1 MDEYLIGAGAILTAG
16 PEASISGA
24 TLHAQVERGLA
35 RRVEAAV
42 IDFEATQPTEVS
54 RLLLVVQ
61 GWSGARFRAEVV
73 RRLLERRECT
83 LADVIS
89 TLAEAAGTTEVHL
102 FAHWLLDAAS
112 AEALEERGLQVVTHP
127 LEAIGQAALVSG
139 QRVERW
145 AERARS
151 GDSKGEKAR
160 CSVEMYVMPNARV
173 AVIDD
178 DRMVREMLELG
189 LSREGYEVRT
199 ATDGLAALELVK
211 VFDPELIVLDIMM
224 PKIDGVTLLPRLR
237 EITQAPILMLTAKGG
252 TDDKVRSLSSGAD
265 DYLVKPFVFEELIAR
280 LQAKL
285 RRPQLIEE
293 NVLRWR
299 DISIN
304 PGTHEAWRGKDVLEF
319 TQREF
324 DLLEVFMREP
334 RRVFSKDHLLEIVW
348 GHDFEG
354 GPNIV
359 ETYISYLRAKIDR
372 PGEAGSFIRTVR
384 GVGYG
389 LSQ

>member
-1 MDEYLIGAGAILTAG
+1 ME
-16 PEASISGA
+16 
-24 TLHAQVERGLA
+24 
-35 RRVEAAV
+35 
-42 IDFEATQPTEVS
+42 
-54 RLLLVVQ
+54 
-61 GWSGARFRAEVV
+61 
-73 RRLLERRECT
+73 
-83 LADVIS
+83 
-89 TLAEAAGTTEVHL
+89 
-102 FAHWLLDAAS
+102 
-112 AEALEERGLQVVTHP
+112 
-127 LEAIGQAALVSG
+127 
-139 QRVERW
+139 
-145 AERARS
+145 
-151 GDSKGEKAR
+151 
-160 CSVEMYVMPNARV
+160 VMPNARV

-189 LSREGYEVRT
+189 LTREGYEVRT
-199 ATDGLAALELVK
+199 ATDGFGALELVK
-211 VFDPELIVLDIMM
+211 AFDPEVIVLDIMM
-224 PKIDGVTLLPRLR
+224 PRIDGITLLPRLR
-237 EITQAPILMLTAKGG
+237 EISQAPILMLTAKGG

-293 NVLRWR
+293 HVLRWH
-299 DISIN
+299 DVSIN
-304 PGTHEAWRGKDVLEF
+304 PATHESWRGRDTLEF

-324 DLLEVFMREP
+324 DLLAVFMREP

-372 PGEAGSFIRTVR
+372 PGEPGSFIRTVR

>member
-1 MDEYLIGAGAILTAG
+1 
-16 PEASISGA
+16 
-24 TLHAQVERGLA
+24 
-35 RRVEAAV
+35 
-42 IDFEATQPTEVS
+42 
-54 RLLLVVQ
+54 
-61 GWSGARFRAEVV
+61 
-73 RRLLERRECT
+73 
-83 LADVIS
+83 
-89 TLAEAAGTTEVHL
+89 
-102 FAHWLLDAAS
+102 
-112 AEALEERGLQVVTHP
+112 
-127 LEAIGQAALVSG
+127 
-139 QRVERW
+139 
-145 AERARS
+145 
-151 GDSKGEKAR
+151 
-160 CSVEMYVMPNARV
+160 MYNMPNARV

-199 ATDGLAALELVK
+199 AMDGMAALELVK

-237 EITQAPILMLTAKGG
+237 EITQAPIVMLTAKGG
-252 TDDKVRSLSSGAD
+252 TEDKVRSLSSGAD

-293 NVLRWR
+293 NVLRWH
-299 DISIN
+299 DVSIN
-304 PGTHEAWRGKDVLEF
+304 PGTREAWRSKEVLEF

-324 DLLEVFMREP
+324 DLLEVFLREP

-372 PGEAGSFIRTVR
+372 ASEPGSFIRTVR

-389 LSQ
+389 LSL

>member
-1 MDEYLIGAGAILTAG
+1 M
-16 PEASISGA
+16 
-24 TLHAQVERGLA
+24 
-35 RRVEAAV
+35 
-42 IDFEATQPTEVS
+42 
-54 RLLLVVQ
+54 RLLLVEDNKEL
-61 GWSGARFRAEVV
+61 A
-73 RRLLERRECT
+73 T
-83 LADVIS
+83 LVCK
-89 TLAEAAGTTEVHL
+89 G
-102 FAHWLLDAAS
+102 LDAAGFAS
-112 AEALEERGLQVVTHP
+112 DVVAT
-127 LEAIGQAALVSG
+127 AA
-139 QRVERW
+139 
-145 AERARS
+145 
-151 GDSKGEKAR
+151 D
-160 CSVEMYVMPNARV
+160 ARV
-173 AVIDD
+173 VLATTRYAAVVLD
-178 DRMVREMLELG
+178 LG
-189 LSREGYEVRT
+189 LPDE
-199 ATDGLAALELVK
+199 DGLAVLGGLRARADATPVLV
-211 VFDPELIVLDIMM
+211 
-224 PKIDGVTLLPRLR
+224 
-237 EITQAPILMLTAKGG
+237 LTARGG
-252 TDDKVRSLSSGAD
+252 VRDRVLGLRGGAD

-293 NVLRWR
+293 NILRWR

-304 PGTHEAWRGKDVLEF
+304 PATREAWRGKDPLEF

-372 PGEAGSFIRTVR
+372 AGEPGSFIRTVR

>member
-1 MDEYLIGAGAILTAG
+1 MYAM
-16 PEASISGA
+16 
-24 TLHAQVERGLA
+24 
-35 RRVEAAV
+35 
-42 IDFEATQPTEVS
+42 QP
-54 RLLLVVQ
+54 
-61 GWSGARFRAEVV
+61 
-73 RRLLERRECT
+73 
-83 LADVIS
+83 
-89 TLAEAAGTTEVHL
+89 
-102 FAHWLLDAAS
+102 
-112 AEALEERGLQVVTHP
+112 
-127 LEAIGQAALVSG
+127 
-139 QRVERW
+139 
-145 AERARS
+145 
-151 GDSKGEKAR
+151 
-160 CSVEMYVMPNARV
+160 ARV
-173 AVIDD
+173 AVVDD
-178 DRMVREMLELG
+178 DRFVREMLELG
-189 LSREGYEVRT
+189 LGREGFIVQT
-199 ATDGLAALELVK
+199 ASDGASALELVK
-211 VFDPELIVLDIMM
+211 RFDPEVIVLDIMM

-252 TDDKVRSLSSGAD
+252 TEDKVTSLAAGAD

-304 PGTHEAWRGKDVLEF
+304 PATREAWRGKDPLDF

-334 RRVFSKDHLLEIVW
+334 RRVFSKDHLLELVW

-359 ETYISYLRAKIDR
+359 ETYISYLRAKLDK
-372 PGEAGSFIRTVR
+372 PEEPSFIRTVR

-389 LSQ
+389 LTQ